1 MRNVRIGN
9 RKEQIHNEIIQYI
22 QEKRLRVSRCF
33 QIPGGGVGDIE
44 ILSSTKLD
52 SREKFKETR
61 NIIAGNFDDCEES
74 NVTILNVILLRRM
87 YK

>member
-1 MRNVRIGN
+1 MKLFNIF
-9 RKEQIHNEIIQYI
+9 K
-22 QEKRLRVSRCF
+22 KRGYVYHVVF

-74 NVTILNVILLRRM
+74 NVTILNVLLLRRM